1 MTYWTQSADYFW
13 PIATPLTPETAVYQP
28 DEMVWEAEAVVTE
41 VIIAQ
46 QPAAERLK
54 AVLVAVLTMMV
65 VFGLLF
71 FSGQREAAHEVAGA
85 SVEAAVVD
93 TAVSAPNSANTTT
106 NHAVGQ
112 AISPL
117 FTPEVRYWEPLIVK
131 WAEAYQVDPNMVAT
145 IMQIESCGDPQA
157 VSRAGAQGL
166 FQVMPFHFAAD
177 ENMQDPDTNAR
188 RGVAYFAERLAQ
200 TNGNVGLAFAGY
212 NGGHVAA
219 ATSWENWSAE
229 TQRYY
234 TWSTGIY
241 EEVQRGDSESA
252 TLAQW
257 LAAGGASLCQQAAAR
272 LGIED

>member
-28 DEMVWEAEAVVTE
+28 DDMVWGAEAVVTE
-41 VIIAQ
+41 VVIAQ
-46 QPAAERLK
+46 QPAAERIK
-54 AVLVAVLTMMV
+54 AVLVAVLTMTV

-71 FSGQREAAHEVAGA
+71 FSGQREEVRAEVA
-85 SVEAAVVD
+85 AAAVD
-93 TAVSAPNSANTTT
+93 TAVSPPNIENTNTYHATT
-106 NHAVGQ
+106 S

-117 FTPEVRYWEPLIVK
+117 FTPEVRYWEPLILK

-166 FQVMPFHFAAD
+166 FQVMPFHFTAG

-219 ATSWENWSAE
+219 ASSWENWSAE
-229 TQRYY
+229 TQRYF

-241 EEVQRGDSESA
+241 EEVMRGDSESA
-252 TLAQW
+252 TLAKW